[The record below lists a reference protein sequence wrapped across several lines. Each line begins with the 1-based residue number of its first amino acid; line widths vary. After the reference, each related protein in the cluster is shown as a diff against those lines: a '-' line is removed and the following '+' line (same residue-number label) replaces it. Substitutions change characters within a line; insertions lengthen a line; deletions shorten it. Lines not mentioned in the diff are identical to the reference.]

1 MVDDQE
7 DLPKPRAVDRLKGWS
22 MATVRTLIKRTKAY
36 LPSSHNKPAFQ
47 RHRYPP
53 VTLDEMR
60 SRVDRFQRIL
70 NWKQNLQVEQV
81 YGQFFQVSG

>member
-1 MVDDQE
+1 MGWPVFFTGV
-7 DLPKPRAVDRLKGWS
+7 PRLIPSVES

-70 NWKQNLQVEQV
+70 NWKQNLQVKQV